1 MNISEVFDA
10 AIGIEKRL
18 SNLYYKLSS
27 LFRDNSEVYNFWIKI
42 ADHEKSHC
50 ETLTL
55 SKGCQSW
62 DHSSAKQKNRTSVDV
77 TDISTLQRL
86 NIMIKDFE
94 RILKKEMVSLQD
106 ALDMLLKIENCEINH
121 IYDRLVRIYGFQ
133 FQQKHEESHRS
144 VYEHMKIIKAFAKK
158 YYRGNIPPIQV
169 EDYKDVK
176 TPIPSAPSAPS
187 DISSKAGKI
196 TEIMSDMSYGFIE
209 GGDGERYMFLPEDI
223 SAGTWDNAE
232 VNKGVQ
238 FSVVNLPWGARAKDI
253 KIS

>member
-10 AIGIEKRL
+10 AIDIEKRL
-18 SNLYYKLSS
+18 SNLYYKLSN

-42 ADHEKSHC
+42 AYHEKSHC

-62 DHSSAKQKNRTSVDV
+62 NHSSAKKKNRTSVDV
-77 TDISTLQRL
+77 TDISALQLL
-86 NIMIKDFE
+86 NAMIKDFE

-106 ALDMLLKIENCEINH
+106 ALDMLLKIENSEINH

-133 FQQKHEESHRS
+133 FQQKPEESHRS

-158 YYRGNIPPIQV
+158 YYRGNIPQIQV
-169 EDYKDVK
+169 E
-176 TPIPSAPSAPS
+176 AAPS

-196 TEIMSDMSYGFIE
+196 TEITPDMSYGFIE

-232 VNKGVQ
+232 VNKSVQ

>member
-10 AIGIEKRL
+10 AIDIEKRL

-62 DHSSAKQKNRTSVDV
+62 NHSSAKKKNRTSVDV
-77 TDISTLQRL
+77 TDISALQLL
-86 NIMIKDFE
+86 NAMIKDFE

-106 ALDMLLKIENCEINH
+106 ALDMLLKIENSEINH

-133 FQQKHEESHRS
+133 FQQKPEESHRS

-158 YYRGNIPPIQV
+158 YYRGNIPQIQV
-169 EDYKDVK
+169 E
-176 TPIPSAPSAPS
+176 AAPS

-196 TEIMSDMSYGFIE
+196 TEITPDMSYGFIE

-232 VNKGVQ
+232 VNKSVQ

>member
-10 AIGIEKRL
+10 AIDIEKRL
-18 SNLYYKLSS
+18 SNLYYKLSN
-27 LFRDNSEVYNFWIKI
+27 LFRNNSEVYNFWIKI

-62 DHSSAKQKNRTSVDV
+62 DHSSAKKKNRTSVDV
-77 TDISTLQRL
+77 TDVSTLQRL

-106 ALDMLLKIENCEINH
+106 ALDMLLKIENSEINH

-133 FQQKHEESHRS
+133 FQQKPEESHRS

-158 YYRGNIPPIQV
+158 YYRGNIPQIQV
-169 EDYKDVK
+169 E
-176 TPIPSAPSAPS
+176 SAPS

-196 TEIMSDMSYGFIE
+196 TEITPDMSYGFIE

-232 VNKGVQ
+232 VNKSVQ

>member
-10 AIGIEKRL
+10 AIDIEKRL
-18 SNLYYKLSS
+18 SNLYYKLSN

-62 DHSSAKQKNRTSVDV
+62 NHSSAKKKNRTSVDV
-77 TDISTLQRL
+77 TDISALQLL
-86 NIMIKDFE
+86 NAMIKDFE

-106 ALDMLLKIENCEINH
+106 ALDMLLKIENSEINH

-133 FQQKHEESHRS
+133 FQQKPEESHRS

-158 YYRGNIPPIQV
+158 YYRGNIPQIQV
-169 EDYKDVK
+169 E
-176 TPIPSAPSAPS
+176 AAPS

-196 TEIMSDMSYGFIE
+196 TEITPDMSYGFIE

-232 VNKGVQ
+232 VNKSVQ

>member
-10 AIGIEKRL
+10 AIDIEKRL
-18 SNLYYKLSS
+18 SNLYYKLSN

-62 DHSSAKQKNRTSVDV
+62 DHSSAKKKNRTSVDV
-77 TDISTLQRL
+77 TDISALQLL
-86 NIMIKDFE
+86 NAMIKDFE

-106 ALDMLLKIENCEINH
+106 ALDMLLKIENSEINH

-133 FQQKHEESHRS
+133 FQQKPEESHRS

-158 YYRGNIPPIQV
+158 YYRGNIPQIQV
-169 EDYKDVK
+169 E
-176 TPIPSAPSAPS
+176 SAPS

-196 TEIMSDMSYGFIE
+196 TEITPDMSYGFIE

-232 VNKGVQ
+232 VNKSVQ